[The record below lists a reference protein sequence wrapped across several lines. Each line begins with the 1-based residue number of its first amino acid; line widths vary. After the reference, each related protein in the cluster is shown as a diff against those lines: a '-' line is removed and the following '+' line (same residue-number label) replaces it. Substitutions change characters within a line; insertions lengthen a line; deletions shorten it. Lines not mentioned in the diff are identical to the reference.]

1 MLSWAVSTQIS
12 ASEGISLYT
21 DKLDTTEYV
30 MTAGSA
36 MLSVSICLNALSDHG
51 ACTGIFVAVAFVVIF
66 ALSSV
71 RTLGRISF
79 IAMVGVACIIVA
91 SK

>member
-1 MLSWAVSTQIS
+1 MSIYLHPLAPERINLF
-12 ASEGISLYT
+12 A
-21 DKLDTTEYV
+21 DNLDPTEYV

-51 ACTGIFVAVAFVVIF
+51 ACTAIFVAVAFVIVF

-79 IAMVGVACIIVA
+79 IAMAGVACIIVA